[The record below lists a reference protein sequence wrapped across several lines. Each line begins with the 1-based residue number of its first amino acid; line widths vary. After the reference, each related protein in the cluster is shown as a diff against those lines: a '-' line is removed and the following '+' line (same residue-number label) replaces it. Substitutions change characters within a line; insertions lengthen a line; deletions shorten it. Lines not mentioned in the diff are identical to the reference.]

1 MAQVKKTEHL
11 EARDTKANQIS
22 KCSIKISL
30 PILLWRCMERIKKK
44 NLILTL
50 NCVGFLDLS
59 TEGETNIGLPFNL
72 VLSMDRAA
80 CTEA

>member
-1 MAQVKKTEHL
+1 
-11 EARDTKANQIS
+11 
-22 KCSIKISL
+22 
-30 PILLWRCMERIKKK
+30 MERIKEK